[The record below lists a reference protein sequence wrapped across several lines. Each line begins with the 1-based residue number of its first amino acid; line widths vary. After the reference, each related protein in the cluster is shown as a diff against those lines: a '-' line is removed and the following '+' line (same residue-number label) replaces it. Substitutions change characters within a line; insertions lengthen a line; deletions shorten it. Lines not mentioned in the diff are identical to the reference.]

1 MQWLRANSIT
11 MNWGPIRDRVVE
23 AKDERSRC
31 WIKLDKDGIVVSIYV
46 KTRPE
51 SISKFFPDDAFEET
65 LDGAKRRAEIEVE
78 RYFMADSI
86 AKLNRKRRV

>member
-1 MQWLRANSIT
+1 
-11 MNWGPIRDRVVE
+11 MNWGPVRDRIVE

-31 WIKLDKDGIVVSIYV
+31 WIKLDKEGKVVSIYV

-51 SISKFFPDDAFEET
+51 SISKFFPDDEFEET
-65 LDGAKRRAEIEVE
+65 LDGAKLRAEIEVE

-86 AKLNRKRRV
+86 AKLNRKLRV